1 MNILPQ
7 NRTFVLVFCYKYNI
21 NLLFLRR
28 YWKQIDSVWYYFE
41 SGSKVTDWKQIDG
54 KWYYFYPTGA
64 MVNPGKRIIDG
75 KTYIFDENGAM
86 LTGWKQIA
94 SV

>member
-1 MNILPQ
+1 M
-7 NRTFVLVFCYKYNI
+7 
-21 NLLFLRR
+21 
-28 YWKQIDSVWYYFE
+28 
-41 SGSKVTDWKQIDG
+41 TDWKQIDG